1 MPATGC
7 SCATSDPTHGGMCP
21 ISRRAYKENIQYL
34 SAADV
39 RRLHD
44 DLMSLRLA
52 TYQYKAVPSERHLGL
67 IIEDIEPSAAVDPG
81 RDMADLYG
89 YTSMAVAALQTQAR
103 EIKLLKKEVASLRR
117 ALHRRDGTGRS
128 TGSGSTR

>member
-44 DLMSLRLA
+44 DLMSFRLA
-52 TYQYKAVPSERHLGL
+52 TYQYKAVPSERHLGF